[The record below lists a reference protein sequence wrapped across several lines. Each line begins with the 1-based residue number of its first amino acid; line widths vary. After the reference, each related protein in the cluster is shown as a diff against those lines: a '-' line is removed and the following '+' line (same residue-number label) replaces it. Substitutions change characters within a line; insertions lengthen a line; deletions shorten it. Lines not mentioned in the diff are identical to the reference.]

1 MDPRHR
7 ESFLQSLNATTV
19 PQLVEVARLWEDEL
33 LVTYR
38 CPFFLV
44 RVGDVQASFNSSATA
59 LSLYKE
65 AQALIEPDDV
75 FNGFVTIFEENS
87 RADAED
93 QRCKWSQGVFNQTW
107 KPTNRILFPTIP
119 KPPDW
124 SPGLQQG
131 WGNLPRDSTLQYY
144 RYFCIENNI
153 MENTFLL
160 SSRSLIHLARNGY
173 DESAVVFLSNSAIQD
188 RALIAKILQDT
199 HQVRLLRDRPN
210 ITDPFSLSCRL

>member
-65 AQALIEPDDV
+65 
-75 FNGFVTIFEENS
+75 VTIRQFS
-87 RADAED
+87 MKR
-93 QRCKWSQGVFNQTW
+93 
-107 KPTNRILFPTIP
+107 
-119 KPPDW
+119 
-124 SPGLQQG
+124 
-131 WGNLPRDSTLQYY
+131 
-144 RYFCIENNI
+144 
-153 MENTFLL
+153 FLL
-160 SSRSLIHLARNGY
+160 QIMW
-173 DESAVVFLSNSAIQD
+173 
-188 RALIAKILQDT
+188 
-199 HQVRLLRDRPN
+199 RLKR
-210 ITDPFSLSCRL
+210 